1 MEKMECTKCSMLT
14 SIFKGGYY
22 AALNLQEFGYHPL
35 LYFSQ
40 EIESEHLFLKY
51 CQLDRKKTSPL
62 CEDKKNNAKGY
73 D

>member
-51 CQLDRKKTSPL
+51 CQLDRKNFTTVW
-62 CEDKKNNAKGY
+62 DNKNNAKGY